1 MKVSEIKRKYKNK
14 WVLAEVLKADKFHNP
29 LELKV
34 ITTNSDRDKVY
45 DKISETP
52 RNKMLT
58 AIYTGK
64 TTGTFVFYVNT
75 SI

>member
-14 WVLAEVLKADKFHNP
+14 WVLAEVVKADKLHKP
-29 LELKV
+29 LEMKV
-34 ITTNSDRDKVY
+34 IATSSDRDEVY
-45 DKISETP
+45 DKISESP

-58 AIYTGK
+58 TIYTGK

-75 SI
+75 SV